1 MLLYEFREFIFEECY
16 KRIVFSKKNS
26 YYSMN
31 RLRKKKHKRFLL
43 IASTSI
49 KKLLN
54 PLKAKESF

>member
-1 MLLYEFREFIFEECY
+1 MLLYEFREFIFEKCY

-26 YYSMN
+26 Y
-31 RLRKKKHKRFLL
+31 LL